1 MSAALQSQS
10 LSVQQVRVQQQQL
23 LLLLLLQQVLLL
35 LQLRLQL
42 LKQLKHPSLMAT
54 GVIGVL
60 GDLALRLVVEEL
72 KQKQELVQTQLHKMV
87 GRNVLVMR
95 REHRLV
101 TSIIAQVGLLWY
113 LVLLWYLDLQH
124 SCIIF

>member
-10 LSVQQVRVQQQQL
+10 LSVQQVRVQQQQQQ
-23 LLLLLLQQVLLL
+23 LLLLQQVLLL
-35 LQLRLQL
+35 LQLQL

-72 KQKQELVQTQLHKMV
+72 KTGTGSYSCTLPVWNLYISSLLEPVTPPLPPQMVEPLVKETT
-87 GRNVLVMR
+87 RTRDSAEMR
-95 REHRLV
+95 
-101 TSIIAQVGLLWY
+101 
-113 LVLLWYLDLQH
+113 
-124 SCIIF
+124 

>member
-1 MSAALQSQS
+1 MSAAPQSQS

-23 LLLLLLQQVLLL
+23 LLLLLQQVLLL
-35 LQLRLQL
+35 LQLQLQL

-72 KQKQELVQTQLHKMV
+72 KTGTGSYSCTLPVWNLYISSLLEPVTPPLPPQMVEPLVKETT
-87 GRNVLVMR
+87 RTRDSAEMR
-95 REHRLV
+95 
-101 TSIIAQVGLLWY
+101 
-113 LVLLWYLDLQH
+113 
-124 SCIIF
+124 